1 MDEIKVTVLRQSCVG
16 DDPCADGDWCPALI
30 EVEGVPGRFVVAKAI
45 TDPAIRAALAPY
57 VGTHEIVGWTPPD
70 LITEV

>member
-1 MDEIKVTVLRQSCVG
+1 MASRV
-16 DDPCADGDWCPALI
+16 
-30 EVEGVPGRFVVAKAI
+30 RFVVAKAI

-57 VGTHEIVGWTPPD
+57 VGAREIVGWTPPD